1 MKELLQERIRRLIK
15 KRAEVEARAI
25 DELNRLDQQIAPL
38 EGLMRQWSGLSVD
51 QALKAVSDAG
61 LTIKV
66 DA

>member
-1 MKELLQERIRRLIK
+1 MKPLLDARVRALIK
-15 KRAEVEARAI
+15 RRTEIEARAM
-25 DELNRLDQQIAPL
+25 DELTRLDQQIVAL
-38 EGLMRQWSGLSVD
+38 DRLIRQWDSVTLD

>member
-1 MKELLQERIRRLIK
+1 MKPLLEVRVRALMKRRTEI
-15 KRAEVEARAI
+15 EARAM
-25 DELNRLDQQIAPL
+25 DELTRLDQQIVAL
-38 EGLMRQWSGLSVD
+38 DRLIRQWDSVTLD